1 MAAELGQS
9 PEIAW
14 AHYFIGLTY
23 YEWNE
28 LEKASINF
36 SKGIELRYKAD
47 FLTSHLNMMAHALTY
62 QSLGALDDAQ
72 EVIKKLRLYSL
83 ELKTDGYLEDIDS
96 VQARFSLQ
104 SGDLLSAQHWM
115 SSITLDEQP
124 EEFTALEIPS
134 LTWARIRI
142 EEGDPDGLQEAADIL
157 NLRLQG
163 AENRHNIRRQIQ
175 ILAHL
180 ALAYQALGQTEEALG
195 ILEQAI
201 IIAQPGGFIRT
212 FVDLGL
218 QMSGMLRQ
226 LVSQG
231 VAIPYVTRILAAFPE
246 SDPTNVSLKDD
257 LAQLVYESSKT
268 ILVEPLTV
276 RESEILLQLSERQT
290 NNEIADN
297 LTISILTVKKH
308 TGNIYQKLGVNSRS
322 EAVDKAK
329 ALGILAT

>member
-1 MAAELGQS
+1 MQAYIALCFIHLSAGNLSRLSQSAKYFLEMAAELGQS

-124 EEFTALEIPS
+124 EEFTA
-134 LTWARIRI
+134 
-142 EEGDPDGLQEAADIL
+142 
-157 NLRLQG
+157 
-163 AENRHNIRRQIQ
+163 RHNIRRQIQ